1 MEYWFV
7 GNDSQPDTCIDNL
20 YNVGTV
26 PRWERS
32 GMGLTEQGLDQNK
45 MLLTVRDAF
54 YSLQDIVSNN
64 ENEHEEI
71 CDDLDFI

>member
-1 MEYWFV
+1 
-7 GNDSQPDTCIDNL
+7 
-20 YNVGTV
+20 
-26 PRWERS
+26 
-32 GMGLTEQGLDQNK
+32 MGLTEQGLDQNK